1 MMPKGGEVGMKT
13 AQETS
18 RVATTKASSPAA
30 LPDME
35 GWTRFARCAE
45 DAGIESVL
53 LSFSRYEPDTIL
65 VACAVGQVTTK
76 LKFIVAYRL
85 GLMQPATFVQQIN
98 TLSGLID
105 GRVSLNIVAGS
116 STIEQRGYGDFL
128 EHDERYARAEEFL
141 SVCRRFWSNNGD
153 VNFAGKYCHVEKGK
167 IYTPF
172 QPSISSVSAS
182 ITAPSAMPRL
192 DVVADS
198 QHAPTRTAL
207 AATAPASEV
216 SDHSRQAGPEIY
228 VSGHSEQAQH
238 LALAQGSCW
247 LRLIDTPENLSASVS
262 HFRNN
267 GVEVCLRLC
276 VVCRPTHEA
285 ALAAAN
291 ALLPSEEVGREER
304 GILSRSDSKTLK
316 DALAVA
322 DSVGWMNRN
331 LWAGLVPYY
340 GSSAIT
346 LVGTPRDLA
355 DAFLEYKRIGVTQFI
370 IAGWPKL
377 DEMMIFGREVLPL
390 IRAAEEKDEQ

>member
-1 MMPKGGEVGMKT
+1 MRT

-65 VACAVGQVTTK
+65 IACAMGQFTTK
-76 LKFIVAYRL
+76 LKFIVAYRM

-105 GRVSLNIVAGS
+105 GRLSLNVVAGS
-116 STIEQRGYGDFL
+116 STVEQRGYGDFL
-128 EHDERYARAEEFL
+128 DHDERYARAEEFL
-141 SVCRRFWSNNGD
+141 KVCRAFWADNGE

-172 QPSISSVSAS
+172 QA
-182 ITAPSAMPRL
+182 L
-192 DVVADS
+192 DRKS
-198 QHAPTRTAL
+198 
-207 AATAPASEV
+207 
-216 SDHSRQAGPEIY
+216 PEIY
-228 VSGHSEQAQH
+228 VSGHSEQAQQ
-238 LALAQGSCW
+238 LALSQASCY
-247 LRLIDTPENLSASVS
+247 LRLIDTPEKLASVVS
-262 HFRNN
+262 HFRAE

-276 VVCRPTHEA
+276 VVCRPTHEE
-285 ALAAAN
+285 ALAAGE

-316 DALAVA
+316 DALSAA
-322 DSVGWMNRN
+322 DKIGWLNRN

-340 GSSAIT
+340 GSSAMT
-346 LVGTPRDLA
+346 LVGSPEDLA
-355 DAFLEYKRIGVTQFI
+355 EAFLEYKRIGVTQFI

-377 DEMMIFGREVLPL
+377 DEMVIFGREVLPL
-390 IRAAEEKDEQ
+390 VRFAESER